1 MTDIDVY
8 KAREEHLN
16 ETVRMWYKAY
26 SDVQER
32 LERPLRETILAVLRA
47 YRRSPRRGRRIH
59 RPQSDPDG
67 RPGCPHREPGQGLSG
82 KAMMTKLDPEY
93 AVESYVEAEA
103 KDLRDAVVLLY
114 DALGNDAYVLEVTA
128 AEEEARVVTTAPG
141 RLRRH

>member
-47 YRRSPRRGRRIH
+47 YAVPLDEGGEYIGPNQIPMEDLAAHIESQVKAYQARR
-59 RPQSDPDG
+59 
-67 RPGCPHREPGQGLSG
+67 
-82 KAMMTKLDPEY
+82 
-93 AVESYVEAEA
+93 
-103 KDLRDAVVLLY
+103 
-114 DALGNDAYVLEVTA
+114 
-128 AEEEARVVTTAPG
+128 
-141 RLRRH
+141 